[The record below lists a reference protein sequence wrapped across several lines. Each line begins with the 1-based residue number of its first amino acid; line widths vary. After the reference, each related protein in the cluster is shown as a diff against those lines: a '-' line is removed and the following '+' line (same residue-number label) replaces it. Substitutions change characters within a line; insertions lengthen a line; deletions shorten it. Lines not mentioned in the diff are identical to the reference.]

1 MVMTIALCEII
12 LFLHGQN
19 NMYMLTRI
27 ALSTFLPINIDSK
40 CFQSQMAVT
49 CMNP

>member
-12 LFLHGQN
+12 LFLHGRN
-19 NMYMLTRI
+19 NVYVLARI
-27 ALSTFLPINIDSK
+27 ALSTFLPVNIDSK
-40 CFQSQMAVT
+40 CFLSQMAVT